1 MLESYDDQ
9 FLLNMHDEANNQ
21 LTIYTSP
28 KSRNSSID
36 LSAETDVTSFDLNDH
51 YVSKTLNSLDENI
64 ILCWES
70 YSIPLQD
77 LVKTVSI
84 YERNMLE
91 YYRLI
96 ILKPST
102 NSNDFLLTTLVSLL
116 QISIEFIL
124 QHVLEQTILGH

>member
-9 FLLNMHDEANNQ
+9 LQSTLRDEANNQ

-28 KSRNSSID
+28 KSKNSSID
-36 LSAETDVTSFDLNDH
+36 LSGETDVTSFDLNDH

-64 ILCWES
+64 ILCWEN

-77 LVKTVSI
+77 LVKTLSI

-91 YYRLI
+91 YYRFFSLI
-96 ILKPST
+96 KESHNLFDLI
-102 NSNDFLLTTLVSLL
+102 
-116 QISIEFIL
+116 
-124 QHVLEQTILGH
+124 